1 MSITISQIIVWLII
15 GAAGGTLAGAL
26 VRWQRAGYGWWA
38 NLGIGLVGA
47 IVGGLIFQLFGIFP
61 GLANIAIPLRDIVSA
76 FVGSIL
82 FLLGIWVWQRLR
94 TGP

>member
-26 VRWQRAGYGWWA
+26 VRWQRAGFGWWT

-47 IVGGLIFQLFGIFP
+47 LVGGLLFQLFGILP
-61 GLANIAIPLRDIVSA
+61 GLESISISLRDIVSA

-82 FLLGIWVWQRLR
+82 FLLGVWLWQSWR
-94 TGP
+94 